1 MSSFPNAKISK
12 PFDPKPTTDT
22 SGSPYT
28 NMPVTLRSLQ
38 ERNNALEGQSHGIF
52 TKHLLIGLEIERKYD
67 LQNESFLQGKY
78 HLACHFI
85 FLTAC
90 KKRRGLVCSRNECF
104 HNRHL
109 FLVLLRYTK
118 LVYFTVVIL
127 DLRTNILTYL
137 DKTIYSFL
145 LSTSGMS

>member
-1 MSSFPNAKISK
+1 
-12 PFDPKPTTDT
+12 
-22 SGSPYT
+22 
-28 NMPVTLRSLQ
+28 MPVTLRSLQ
-38 ERNNALEGQSHGIF
+38 ERNNALKGQSHGIF

-90 KKRRGLVCSRNECF
+90 KKTTRSRICWRNECF
-104 HNRHL
+104 HDRHL

-118 LVYFTVVIL
+118 LVYYTVVIL

-137 DKTIYSFL
+137 DKAIYSFP